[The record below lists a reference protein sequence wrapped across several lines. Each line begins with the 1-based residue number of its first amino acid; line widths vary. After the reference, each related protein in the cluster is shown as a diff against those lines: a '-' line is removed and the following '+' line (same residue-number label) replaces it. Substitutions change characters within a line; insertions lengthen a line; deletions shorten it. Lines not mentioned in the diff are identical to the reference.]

1 MRGTE
6 RRWRRTPRTGPATGL
21 RPEGRGLRLC
31 VPVPPLPARVLADAP
46 VTHRRRAGWDHRVD
60 AGPGTAR
67 PAGQSLAPD
76 MAVGCFPVGHG
87 AESGDLPTRCCHAP
101 RPTHPMESN
110 MLATSV
116 EIDQLTGVWQI
127 DPDHSEVGFCVR
139 HLMTRVRGAFTRFS
153 GTITVGDEPL
163 RSSVRAEIDTTS
175 VDTRNSE
182 RDKHL
187 RATDFLD
194 SDNHPTAYFKSA
206 RISTKDGRYLVEG
219 ALTIRGQVRR
229 VTFDLFL
236 LGVDTDA
243 SGGTRAGFRAYT
255 RISRSKFGVTGNGPV
270 AGGRA
275 LIGDTVLLE
284 LEIQAV
290 KDD

>member
-1 MRGTE
+1 
-6 RRWRRTPRTGPATGL
+6 
-21 RPEGRGLRLC
+21 
-31 VPVPPLPARVLADAP
+31 
-46 VTHRRRAGWDHRVD
+46 
-60 AGPGTAR
+60 
-67 PAGQSLAPD
+67 
-76 MAVGCFPVGHG
+76 
-87 AESGDLPTRCCHAP
+87 
-101 RPTHPMESN
+101 
-110 MLATSV
+110 MLATPV
-116 EIDQLTGVWQI
+116 DIDQLTGVWQI

-175 VDTRNSE
+175 VDTRNSK

-219 ALTIRGQVRR
+219 ALTIRGQVQR
-229 VTFDLFL
+229 VTLDLFL

-243 SGGTRAGFRAYT
+243 SGRTRAGFRGYT
-255 RISRSKFGVTGNGPV
+255 RISRSEFGVTGNGPV

-275 LIGDTVLLE
+275 LIGDTVMLE

-290 KDD
+290 KDH